1 MLLILF
7 VFMMSCCVSCRS
19 LSLIFFFLL
28 IRRPPRSTRTDTL
41 FPYTTLFRSQNACKI
56 PINKHA
62 KSLFEA
68 WFLPSYIHEDDGPK
82 QQKHHVQAKNNRK
95 IVHAEPPLP
104 TSSQGQD
111 TEPCS
116 LSTGAYTCWRK

>member
-1 MLLILF
+1 
-7 VFMMSCCVSCRS
+7 MSGVQTWALPIWS
-19 LSLIFFFLL
+19 LENIVGQQG
-28 IRRPPRSTRTDTL
+28 D
-41 FPYTTLFRSQNACKI
+41 QNACKI

-111 TEPCS
+111 TEPCR
-116 LSTGAYTCWRK
+116 LSTGAYTDRKSTRLTSSH

>member
-1 MLLILF
+1 MRISYWSSDVCSSDLKIL
-7 VFMMSCCVSCRS
+7 
-19 LSLIFFFLL
+19 
-28 IRRPPRSTRTDTL
+28 
-41 FPYTTLFRSQNACKI
+41 
-56 PINKHA
+56 INKHA

-68 WFLPSYIHEDDGPK
+68 WFLPSYIPEDDGPK

-116 LSTGAYTCWRK
+116 VRLEAHTSELQSLMRISYAVFCSNKQSKHTATNAAK

>member
-1 MLLILF
+1 
-7 VFMMSCCVSCRS
+7 MSLENIVSQHV
-19 LSLIFFFLL
+19 
-28 IRRPPRSTRTDTL
+28 D
-41 FPYTTLFRSQNACKI
+41 QNACKI

-116 LSTGAYTCWRK
+116 LSTGAYTCWRKLCQPLSHPRHKQPQRNLPPLHNQ